1 MEQEIIYITR
11 AIENWK
17 AEDREI
23 ELMFEETITD
33 NKGISFNRLRLY
45 SNRIIKY
52 KQVKFRREFF
62 VLVPLNN
69 KNWIGG
75 ASTLKNESVRETR
88 GRERNKYA

>member
-1 MEQEIIYITR
+1 MEQEIIYIMR

-23 ELMFEETITD
+23 ELVFEETITD

-52 KQVKFRREFF
+52 KQVKFQKRILRTC
-62 VLVPLNN
+62 
-69 KNWIGG
+69 
-75 ASTLKNESVRETR
+75 STK
-88 GRERNKYA
+88 